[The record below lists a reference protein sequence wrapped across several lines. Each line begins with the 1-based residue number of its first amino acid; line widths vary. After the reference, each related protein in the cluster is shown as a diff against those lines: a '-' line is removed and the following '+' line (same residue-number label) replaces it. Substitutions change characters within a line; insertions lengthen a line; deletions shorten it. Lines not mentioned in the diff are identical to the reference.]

1 MAALSHKPRRTAVL
15 QGDLVRGR
23 LVPILLILLL
33 PLLVGAWQDAS
44 GNTINPN
51 YVKRIEN
58 GKTTK
63 HEILLYFGDPKEI
76 EKTDEGHV
84 LYRYFSYKDAPAG
97 LPYRHELRKPN
108 EQSDQLYLID
118 EKKQIKKP
126 VVKTEGKVLRSTLV
140 IRFKPDGVT
149 VMSHEYKE
157 F

>member
-15 QGDLVRGR
+15 QGGLILGR

-33 PLLVGAWQDAS
+33 PLLLGAWQDAS

-84 LYRYFSYKDAPAG
+84 LYRYFSYKDAPA
-97 LPYRHELRKPN
+97 LPYIHEKRKIQ
-108 EQSDQLYLID
+108 EQSDQLYLTD
-118 EKKQIKKP
+118 DKQIKKVP
-126 VVKTEGKVLRSTLV
+126 QKTEGKILRSSLV

>member
-1 MAALSHKPRRTAVL
+1 MEAPYHQPGRPAAL
-15 QGDLVRGR
+15 QGDLVLGR

-33 PLLVGAWQDAS
+33 PLLLGAWQDAS

-58 GKTTK
+58 GKTVK

-76 EKTDEGHV
+76 EKSGDGPV
-84 LYRYFSYKDAPAG
+84 YKYFSYKDAPAG
-97 LPYRHELRKPN
+97 LPYQHDKRKIQT
-108 EQSDQLYLID
+108 QSDQMYLTD
-118 EKKQIKKP
+118 DKQIKKP
-126 VVKTEGKVLRSTLV
+126 VVKEEGKILRSTLV
-140 IRFKPDGVT
+140 IRFKSDGVT

>member
-1 MAALSHKPRRTAVL
+1 MDARYGHKSRRPAPPVGGLVL
-15 QGDLVRGR
+15 GR
-23 LVPILLILLL
+23 LVPILLLLLL

-63 HEILLYFGDPKEI
+63 HEILLFFGDPKEI
-76 EKTDEGHV
+76 EKTDDGQV
-84 LYRYFSYKDAPAG
+84 YKYFSYKDAPA
-97 LPYRHELRKPN
+97 LPYLHEKRKIQ
-108 EQSDQLYLID
+108 EQSDQLYLVD
-118 EKKQIKKP
+118 ENKQIRKP
-126 VVKTEGKVLRSTLV
+126 TIKTEGKILRSSLV
-140 IRFKPDGVT
+140 IRFEKDGVT